1 MSKKSKSHKNKK
13 STLSVKVQGIVILMF
28 IAIVGYLMNLSG
40 CHNIH
45 ELNNNV
51 KSYNGTQLTA
61 HIEDLDMART
71 AKGRASQIIRHKGY
85 TLSYNNDWRLAN
97 WVGYELTCDETEGDV
112 ERSDWFDQDPM
123 VKGVQVRHADY
134 THSGFDRG
142 HMAPAADMK
151 WDEQAMVESFYMSNI
166 CPQVHAL
173 NAGLWNSLESRV
185 RTWARRDSA
194 IVVVC
199 GPIVPNE
206 PMTIGDNRVA
216 VPEYFY
222 KVIASPYSA
231 TPRGIAFI
239 MPNEDCDMPL
249 YNYAV
254 TIDSIESHTGIDFL
268 YNLPDS
274 LENFIEQ
281 NYDLK
286 AWQL

>member
-1 MSKKSKSHKNKK
+1 MGKKSKYRKNNKQAPSKK
-13 STLSVKVQGIVILMF
+13 LQLLVVLML
-28 IAIVGYLMNLSG
+28 ITVVGYLMNLSG
-40 CHNIH
+40 CQGVI
-45 ELNNNV
+45 
-51 KSYNGTQLTA
+51 KSSSESEAYNGTQLSN
-61 HIEDLDMART
+61 HIDDLDMART
-71 AKGRASQIIRHKGY
+71 PKGQKSQIIRHKGY

-97 WVGYELTCDETEGDV
+97 WVGYELTANETNGNV
-112 ERSDWFDQDPM
+112 ERSDWFDKDPL
-123 VKGVQVRHADY
+123 VKGVQVKHADY

-185 RTWARRDSA
+185 RKWAREDSA

-199 GPIVPNE
+199 GPIVPKE
-206 PMTIGDNRVA
+206 PMTIGENRVA

-222 KVIASPYSA
+222 KIVASPYSH

-249 YNYAV
+249 YKYAV
-254 TIDSIESHTGIDFL
+254 TIDSVENRLGIDFL

-274 LENFIEQ
+274 LENYIEQ
-281 NYDLK
+281 NFDLK
-286 AWQL
+286 SWQL